1 MKKLVDVRC
10 YVSTEQKQQIK
21 KMAFD
26 QNISVNKMLKDI
38 ITKAIPEPSVHLAE
52 ELEFILFRLSH
63 SAHLTQ
69 AEREKLKIRKNE
81 IKALLKEGGNCNE

>member
-10 YVSTEQKQQIK
+10 YVSPEQKRQIK

-38 ITKAIPEPSVHLAE
+38 ITKAIPEPSVNLAE
-52 ELEFILFRLSH
+52 ELEFILFQLSH
-63 SAHLTQ
+63 SSNLAQ
-69 AEREKLKIRKNE
+69 AERERLKARKNE
-81 IKALLKEGGNCNE
+81 IKAMLKEGGNCNE